1 MTKQA
6 VAAIK
11 QAEEQAEVLCR
22 VAAEKAAEM
31 KARITKEGLAHCER
45 TEAEAEAEYRARTE
59 EIRAKANALIE
70 KKRNEALSEAAALA
84 ATAEL
89 HMEEAVKQII
99 WGIVEKCQ

>member
-6 VAAIK
+6 IAAIV

-22 VAAEKAAEM
+22 VAKEKADEM
-31 KARITKEGLAHCER
+31 RLRIEKEGLAHCAR
-45 TEAEAEAEYRARTE
+45 TEEETEAEYRERVE
-59 EIRAKANALIE
+59 EIRRRSAALLE
-70 KKRNEALSEAAALA
+70 KRRLEAIAEADELA

-89 HMEEAVKQII
+89 HMEAAVKQII

>member
-6 VAAIK
+6 IAAIK

-22 VAAEKAAEM
+22 VAKEKADEM
-31 KARITKEGLAHCER
+31 RKRIEKEGEAHCER
-45 TEAEAEAEYRARTE
+45 IEKETEAEYRVRVAEIKERTD
-59 EIRAKANALIE
+59 ALLE
-70 KKRNEALSEAAALA
+70 KRREDAISEAAALA
-84 ATAEL
+84 AAAEL